1 MGFTRWSCKLERK
14 EKIKMKNLVIFNL
27 FLLGTIGCSPVGENP
42 AKPNII
48 FIFTDQQSAKMLSCA
63 GNPHVQTPHLDKLAQ
78 SGIRFE
84 QTFVTNPVCSPSRF
98 SLMTGLMPSQ
108 VNGEDNMLMMGQDIP
123 QELLDNSLGVL
134 FRNAG
139 YETVYGGKVH
149 LPGHG
154 GNDFSNDV
162 SQYGFSVLTDDDR
175 DELAEISARFI
186 RQKHDKPFLLVAS
199 FINPH
204 DICFMVINEM
214 RKARNENPIGGIAW
228 KKLQQA
234 LRIPDG
240 VSEDEFFNNICP
252 PLPDNFEPPSNEF
265 PAAAGSIKPHAQYG
279 RDQWGEKEWRLHRW
293 AYKNLTEL
301 VDRKIGTIL
310 QALYESEYDDNT
322 IVVFTSDH
330 GDMDGSHRL
339 EHKSVFY
346 DESVR
351 VPLIFRWKGKT
362 EPGKV
367 DKSTLV
373 INGLD
378 LLPTLCDFAG
388 IAIPENMP
396 GVSLKNVVTGNQK
409 ELVRDYVV
417 SETLGARMVFDGEW
431 KYMAAGNPEQHEMLF
446 NLKNDPG
453 EMHNLA
459 LETQHSEQLQR
470 CRKMLTDWYAKK
482 DIRLDKAFMR
492 EELAR

>member
-1 MGFTRWSCKLERK
+1 MA
-14 EKIKMKNLVIFNL
+14 LV
-27 FLLGTIGCSPVGENP
+27 
-42 AKPNII
+42 K
-48 FIFTDQQSAKMLSCA
+48 
-63 GNPHVQTPHLDKLAQ
+63 
-78 SGIRFE
+78 
-84 QTFVTNPVCSPSRF
+84 TNSS
-98 SLMTGLMPSQ
+98 T
-108 VNGEDNMLMMGQDIP
+108 
-123 QELLDNSLGVL
+123 
-134 FRNAG
+134 
-139 YETVYGGKVH
+139 T
-149 LPGHG
+149 
-154 GNDFSNDV
+154 
-162 SQYGFSVLTDDDR
+162 SV
-175 DELAEISARFI
+175 
-186 RQKHDKPFLLVAS
+186 
-199 FINPH
+199 
-204 DICFMVINEM
+204 
-214 RKARNENPIGGIAW
+214 
-228 KKLQQA
+228 
-234 LRIPDG
+234 
-240 VSEDEFFNNICP
+240 P

-265 PAAAGSIKPHAQYG
+265 PEAAGSIKPHAQYG

-409 ELVRDYVV
+409 EPVRDYVV

-459 LETQHSEQLQR
+459 LESQHSEQLKR
-470 CRKMLTDWYAKK
+470 CRKMLTDWYAKNE
-482 DIRLDKAFMR
+482 IHLDKAYLR
-492 EELAR
+492 E